1 MYLNLFLEWVSF
13 ICMLNLIVCI
23 NILDKPKVEFQLNLE
38 QDLYIVWYVSFCNEF
53 FNSWSIFVHCMNIKN
68 CKYLTYRV
76 NTRCACICIYPSQY
90 VCVNVHIY
98 FVFAFAGIQIYVLST
113 YIHAIYMYIHV
124 RWHAFGHVY
133 LSWSC
138 RFIFFFFYFSFLRKK
153 SSFFCYPSVGWQHWA
168 LIKKNYSW
176 SCSCYPLCEIIN
188 DFIDS
193 WWWCILSSFYLEY
206 DILISQ
212 KLLCHTLRYGW

>member
-23 NILDKPKVEFQLNLE
+23 NILDKPKVEFQLNLK

-113 YIHAIYMYIHV
+113 YIHVIYMYIHV
-124 RWHAFGHVY
+124 CWHAFGHVY

-138 RFIFFFFYFSFLRKK
+138 RFIFFFYFSFLKK
-153 SSFFCYPSVGWQHWA
+153 KGSFFCYPSVGWQRWA

-176 SCSCYPLCEIIN
+176 SCSCYPL
-188 DFIDS
+188 DRKS
-193 WWWCILSSFYLEY
+193 VV
-206 DILISQ
+206 
-212 KLLCHTLRYGW
+212 